1 MTGSAKGRMIIIKLM
16 MLTGWPNETIRAYK
30 NSKRRYLSNNIFV
43 DMLAGYQAIQW
54 PIRRVIQYGYFR

>member
-1 MTGSAKGRMIIIKLM
+1 MIIIKLM